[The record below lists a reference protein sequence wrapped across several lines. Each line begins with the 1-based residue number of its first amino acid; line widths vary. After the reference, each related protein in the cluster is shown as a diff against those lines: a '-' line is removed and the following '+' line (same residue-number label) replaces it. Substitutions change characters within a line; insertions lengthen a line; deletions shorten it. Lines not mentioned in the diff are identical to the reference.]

1 VKKIVGFD
9 PRFFVTNFSQVHT
22 LLTDR
27 RKRLS
32 VNFYF
37 SILSGGNFMNC
48 ICNLFNN
55 ESLIWIIIIAAL
67 LLSCYGN
74 NGYAGG
80 CGCGNNYNQ
89 GNGCGG
95 CGCGC

>member
-1 VKKIVGFD
+1 
-9 PRFFVTNFSQVHT
+9 
-22 LLTDR
+22 
-27 RKRLS
+27 
-32 VNFYF
+32 
-37 SILSGGNFMNC
+37 MNC

-74 NGYAGG
+74 GGYAGGG
-80 CGCGNNYNQ
+80 CGCGGYNPAN
-89 GNGCGG
+89 NGCGG

>member
-1 VKKIVGFD
+1 
-9 PRFFVTNFSQVHT
+9 
-22 LLTDR
+22 
-27 RKRLS
+27 
-32 VNFYF
+32 
-37 SILSGGNFMNC
+37 MNC

-74 NGYAGG
+74 GGCGYAGGG
-80 CGCGNNYNQ
+80 CGCGGYNNAN
-89 GNGCGG
+89 NG

>member
-1 VKKIVGFD
+1 
-9 PRFFVTNFSQVHT
+9 
-22 LLTDR
+22 
-27 RKRLS
+27 
-32 VNFYF
+32 
-37 SILSGGNFMNC
+37 MNC

>member
-1 VKKIVGFD
+1 
-9 PRFFVTNFSQVHT
+9 
-22 LLTDR
+22 
-27 RKRLS
+27 
-32 VNFYF
+32 
-37 SILSGGNFMNC
+37 MNC

-74 NGYAGG
+74 GNYCGGGNYGGGG
-80 CGCGNNYNQ
+80 CYNNTSV
-89 GNGCGG
+89 GG